1 MKIIEKIKEKCKEIF
16 SSKMGKKVALGTT
29 VATLGLATACG
40 TDKETKITDNPV
52 KIEQDKDFK
61 EQYKY
66 NTETKNEEKTVEQK
80 INDLESL
87 EDILDFLKNMY
98 IEQRVAI
105 TGNTDYT
112 IADIQLWKQYLD
124 TVYVNKKNGE
134 MIPYGSNYKQV
145 EQKLKEEG
153 ISYEIEEDVEVYKV
167 TDTEGKVIDC
177 VALKSKDGETVPV
190 KVMMVEQF
198 GKPYTSV
205 LATMETVIP
214 DGMKY
219 REDMQKGNQ
228 SDIAVSKRD
237 FIQTVEKFENAK
249 QNQNATEEKTEE
261 NPEEGFEH
269 E

>member
-1 MKIIEKIKEKCKEIF
+1 MNIIEKIKEKFKEIF
-16 SSKMGKKVALGTT
+16 GKTGKKVALGATIAT
-29 VATLGLATACG
+29 VGLATACS
-40 TDKETKITDNPV
+40 TDKEAKITDNPV
-52 KIEQDKDFK
+52 KIEQDKNFR
-61 EQYKY
+61 EQYKHVA
-66 NTETKNEEKTVEQK
+66 ETKNEEKTVKQK
-80 INDLESL
+80 INELKSP
-87 EDILDFLKNMY
+87 EDIESFFKNMY

-112 IADIQLWKQYLD
+112 TEDIKLDKQYLD
-124 TVYVNKKNGE
+124 TVYVNKKTGE

-153 ISYEIEEDVEVYKV
+153 ISYEIEEDVEIYKV

-205 LATMETVIP
+205 LTTMGTAITAGVTYKGYVE
-214 DGMKY
+214 
-219 REDMQKGNQ
+219 KGNER
-228 SDIAVSKRD
+228 DIEVSKKYV
-237 FIQTVEKFENAK
+237 IQAVEKFENAK
-249 QNQNATEEKTEE
+249 QNQNATEQKTEE
-261 NPEEGFEH
+261 NPEEGLEH